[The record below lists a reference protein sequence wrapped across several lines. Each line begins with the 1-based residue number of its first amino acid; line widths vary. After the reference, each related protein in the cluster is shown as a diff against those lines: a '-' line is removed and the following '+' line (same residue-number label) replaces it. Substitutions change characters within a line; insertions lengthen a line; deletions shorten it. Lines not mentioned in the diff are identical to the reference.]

1 MATRLGL
8 VDCSLVD
15 MILWCERIR
24 TSETSLCSYL
34 FVLSV
39 AEYVANWVDC
49 WWVGQ
54 VRRW

>member
-24 TSETSLCSYL
+24 TSESSLCSYL